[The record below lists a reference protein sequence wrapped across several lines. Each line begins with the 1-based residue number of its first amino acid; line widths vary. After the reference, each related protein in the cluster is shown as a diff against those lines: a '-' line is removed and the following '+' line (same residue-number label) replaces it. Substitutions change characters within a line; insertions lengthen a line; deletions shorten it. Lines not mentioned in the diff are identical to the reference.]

1 MNKFVFIA
9 DNEVDLFNADI
20 PQKEI
25 NGNEIFIPSS
35 SSSDSVNSQ
44 TSDNTYMPFVIAS
57 VAVILVIVAVSVLF
71 KNLNRT
77 KYAEITAV
85 ETSRKN
91 NSVQQPDETP
101 VLKERPVTV
110 KKSSYATPSSVSA
123 AITLFLEKTKNK

>member
-25 NGNEIFIPSS
+25 KGNENFIPSS
-35 SSSDSVNSQ
+35 SLSDFVNSP
-44 TSDNTYMPFVIAS
+44 TADNAYMPFVIAS
-57 VAVILVIVAVSVLF
+57 VAVILVIVAVSILF

-91 NSVQQPDETP
+91 NSVQQLDEVP
-101 VLKERPVTV
+101 VLRERPATV